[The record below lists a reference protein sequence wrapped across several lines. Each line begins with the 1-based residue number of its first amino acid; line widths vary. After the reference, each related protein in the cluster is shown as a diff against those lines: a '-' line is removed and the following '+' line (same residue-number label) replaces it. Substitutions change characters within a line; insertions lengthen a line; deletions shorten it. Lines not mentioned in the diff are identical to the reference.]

1 MRDRDYYPAGAY
13 NDPSAPYN
21 EVSVPDHDFDVDV
34 SVTLSNSTT
43 VTTNDYMPDVDEE
56 DGRVY
61 QDTSDTDWEN
71 AYKKSCYTIPQMLEE
86 LKVLLEEKLADH
98 NCKKKTKYKQMLED
112 CKGWT
117 VEEIEVQES

>member
-34 SVTLSNSTT
+34 TVTLSNSTT

-86 LKVLLEEKLADH
+86 LKVLLEEKLADP

>member
-1 MRDRDYYPAGAY
+1 MLSNYGYGLTDNSP
-13 NDPSAPYN
+13 NTPWN

-86 LKVLLEEKLADH
+86 LKVLLEEKLADT

-117 VEEIEVQES
+117 VEECEVWES